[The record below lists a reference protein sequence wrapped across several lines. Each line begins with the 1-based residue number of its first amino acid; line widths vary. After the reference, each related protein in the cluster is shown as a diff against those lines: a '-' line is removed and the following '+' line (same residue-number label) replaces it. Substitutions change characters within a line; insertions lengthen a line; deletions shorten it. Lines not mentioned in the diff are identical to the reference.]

1 VSLLGGAE
9 YGAAG
14 QSAKDMSAVIR
25 DPGGAARWLAGA
37 NGEKATALWLRP
49 LTYRGWVI
57 LHDRS
62 IPGMRANVDHILIG
76 PGGLFVVDSKMWR
89 KSALSIS
96 TRRTLL
102 REGVEVDLSVSAM
115 ETSIVEQAL
124 GTRAKAILCVHGCR
138 LPHRGYKVRTSRGG
152 LIYCLNAR
160 PLLWHLAAAQ
170 RRFDRHKIERLTR
183 RAQASFPPYR

>member
-14 QSAKDMSAVIR
+14 QSAKDMAAVIR

-49 LTYRGWVI
+49 LIYRGWVI

-102 REGVEVDLSVSAM
+102 REGIEVDLSNTSM
-115 ETSIVEQAL
+115 ETAIVEQAL

-138 LPHRGYKVRTSRGG
+138 LPPRGYQARSARGG

-160 PLLWHLAAAQ
+160 PLLWHLAAA
-170 RRFDRHKIERLTR
+170 RHRFDRNKIARLTR
-183 RAQASFPPYR
+183 LAQASFPPYR